1 MTRVLRLFVLAVGVL
16 AVEVLAVGIAPAAAL
31 ELDGRL
37 IQGGLITGRTAP
49 DAKVTVGKR
58 SLRVSRDGFFVFG
71 IGRDAKSGARLVV
84 THADGRKEMRT
95 LRIETRTYDV
105 QRIDGLP
112 RRKVSPDAQ
121 DMKRIRAEAGRID
134 SARYRDTPETLFRS
148 GFIWPTKGV
157 VSGVYGSQRILNGKP
172 RRPHLGI
179 DIAAPAG
186 APVHAAAPGIVA
198 LAEPDLFFNGGT
210 IMIDHGH
217 GVSSVYS
224 HLSAVDVTVGQR
236 VDQGARIGAVGSTG
250 RSTGPHL
257 DWRVQHF
264 ATRVDPALLAGPM
277 PR

>member
-1 MTRVLRLFVLAVGVL
+1 MIGVL
-16 AVEVLAVGIAPAAAL
+16 CLLIAVLGIAPAAAL

-37 IQGGLITGRTAP
+37 IQGGLVTGRTEP
-49 DAKVTVGKR
+49 DAKVMIGKQ
-58 SLRVSRDGFFVFG
+58 SLRVSRDGVFVFG
-71 IGRDAKSGARLVV
+71 IGRDAGPVMRLSV
-84 THADGRKEMRT
+84 AQPDGREEIRT
-95 LRIETRTYDV
+95 LRIEARRYDI

-112 RRKVSPDAQ
+112 RRKVSPNAE
-121 DMKRIRAEAGRID
+121 DMKRIRAEAGRIRA
-134 SARYRDTPETLFRS
+134 ARYRDTAETLFAA
-148 GFIWPTKGV
+148 GFIWPTRGI

-186 APVHAAAPGIVA
+186 TPVHASAPGIVS

-217 GVSSVYS
+217 GISSVYS
-224 HLSAVDVTVGQR
+224 HLAAVEVTIGQR
-236 VDQGARIGAVGSTG
+236 VAQGERIGAVGSTG

-257 DWRVQHF
+257 DWRIQHF
-264 ATRVDPALLAGPM
+264 ATRVDPTLLAGPM